1 VRIGEIE
8 GVVTHLGTL
17 SAKLTTPRNEEITIP
32 NAIVVSHSTT
42 NYSRNA
48 REAGVMFP
56 TSVTI
61 GYDVPWRQVEALMLL
76 AAERTPGLR
85 QDPKPVVLQTALLD
99 AAVQYT
105 LLVCLE
111 QPERRARILDTLHA
125 NIQDAFNEYGVQI
138 MSPQYEADP
147 HEPKVVPPSRW
158 YAAPAR
164 PQTEPQKHAA
174 STDKPGRGSLGTV

>member
-1 VRIGEIE
+1 M
-8 GVVTHLGTL
+8 T
-17 SAKLTTPRNEEITIP
+17 A
-32 NAIVVSHSTT
+32 
-42 NYSRNA
+42 
-48 REAGVMFP
+48 

-85 QDPKPVVLQTALLD
+85 QDPKPAVLQTALLD

-105 LLVCLE
+105 MLVALE
-111 QPERRARILDTLHA
+111 QPERRTRVLDKLHA

-147 HEPKVVPPSRW
+147 EAPKFVPPSRW
-158 YAAPAR
+158 YAAPAS
-164 PQTEPQKHAA
+164 PPTDAQTRVAA
-174 STDKPGRGSLGTV
+174 AEKSGRGTIGSV